1 MTWVVA
7 GAWGSSRDYDK
18 TRGCHNTEYGNVQD
32 PWYGH
37 CKGDFPIESW
47 KRRGRRTRFGCVNAC
62 GNKIQYRPGVNGH
75 PCSGAAEIKGIPVNI
90 SLQDKS
96 GIKGAIG
103 NPQGAFWCRF
113 DINGA
118 KLKSYSGDTRMTSAG
133 DGSRSIYEQ
142 LLFGANKGSSYRS
155 EGFCAKIQNLNTV
168 VHNDGRTCYG
178 MISNAADKKTKGI
191 LYCQSNRTDP
201 KCKCVNVTGN
211 NFLQTCEQN
220 PTWAGCNEV
229 LKGQDDLKKIGLT
242 SASGL
247 YGNADCLAPGI
258 CSGDVYE
265 PMTNLQACANKNA
278 VCNQILKLDNITA
291 YADMKTAQSCNINFE
306 AEQKKKDDAK
316 KAAAAAAAR
325 PSPSPAA
332 AKLAAD
338 KAAAD
343 KAAAAKLAADK
354 AAAKAKAAGASP
366 AEVQAAAD
374 KAAADIESKPIEDF
388 VKPTGFGGF
397 STTQLAIGGGGAFLL
412 CCCCLII
419 LILATSGGGNG
430 GGPGRFR
437 R

>member
-18 TRGCHNTEYGNVQD
+18 TRGCHYAGDGNVEG

-47 KRRGRRTRFGCVNAC
+47 KPGGCCNKKTRFGCVNAC

-90 SLQDKS
+90 GFNDKS

-118 KLKSYSGDTRMTSAG
+118 KLKSYSGDRRMTSAG
-133 DGSRSIYEQ
+133 DGTRSIYEQ

-201 KCKCVNVTGN
+201 KCKCINVTGN
-211 NFLQTCEQN
+211 NFLQTCQQN
-220 PTWAGCNEV
+220 PTWAGCNKV

-316 KAAAAAAAR
+316 KAAEAAAAA
-325 PSPSPAA
+325 
-332 AKLAAD
+332 AAD

-343 KAAAAKLAADK
+343 KAAADN
-354 AAAKAKAAGASP
+354 
-366 AEVQAAAD
+366 AAAD
-374 KAAADIESKPIEDF
+374 VESKPIEDF

-397 STTQLAIGGGGAFLL
+397 STTQLAIGGGGAILL
-412 CCCCLII
+412 CCCCVII

-430 GGPGRFR
+430 GGSGRFR